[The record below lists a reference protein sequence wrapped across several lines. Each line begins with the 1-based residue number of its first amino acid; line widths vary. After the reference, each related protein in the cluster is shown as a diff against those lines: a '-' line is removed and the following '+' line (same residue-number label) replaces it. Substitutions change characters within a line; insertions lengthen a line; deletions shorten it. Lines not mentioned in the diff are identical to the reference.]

1 MRILPIVGSVTFK
14 NEAKSEVAQEEKK
27 TTEIKDTIQER
38 LEKELE
44 RKSQEAQVLLN
55 KPQKYQ
61 EEGKKDGK

>member
-61 EEGKKDGK
+61 EEVKKDGK